1 MFEYT
6 VYSGHKS
13 TGNITLGSRR
23 PSGNCSVMESM
34 FKRYKL
40 SDDKWSPD
48 DLDKDI
54 EYAILYDVFGLHWGG
69 GFTQDVEEMLEICK
83 RMVVALE
90 KELQDRNN
98 EHMETLMRAIYCV
111 QKQMYDTGKI
121 GKGADND

>member
-1 MFEYT
+1 
-6 VYSGHKS
+6 
-13 TGNITLGSRR
+13 
-23 PSGNCSVMESM
+23 M

-54 EYAILYDVFGLHWGG
+54 EYAILYDVFGVHWGG

-90 KELQDRNN
+90 KELQNRNN